1 MLTPWDACLRDDRAK
16 ALRAQAVH
24 QQPAV
29 CMPLHV
35 LGLKE
40 RVEWRD
46 KEIIARNVIRAA
58 SNRAPP
64 ENV

>member
-1 MLTPWDACLRDDRAK
+1 MGAWEDWVLTPWDACLRDDRAK

-35 LGLKE
+35 LALVATRIDTIGGACAT
-40 RVEWRD
+40 D
-46 KEIIARNVIRAA
+46 I
-58 SNRAPP
+58 
-64 ENV
+64 